1 MRPAHLFKRALFGLE
16 GKEVLDYM
24 DRLLTVIEKQK
35 SRSRQGGDNYEFLI
49 GQMREDLEQEA
60 QSLKRER
67 ARRRLLLLACPVL
80 LLAALLVIGN
90 LWFGMAEVTGDSMSP
105 FLKAGDLVVYGRRK
119 EVYDRGDLVVCDIDG
134 TLIVKRAAAVPG
146 DLVKMDGNGRVRIE
160 NARETL
166 QVGTIE
172 NARGTLQVDTEE
184 ERLPSQVRLGE
195 DEYFLLGDNRDM
207 SVDSRDA
214 RIGPVERDR
223 IAGPV
228 VLVIRQI
235 KRPDKK

>member
-1 MRPAHLFKRALFGLE
+1 M
-16 GKEVLDYM
+16 LDYM

-80 LLAALLVIGN
+80 LLASLLVIGN

-134 TLIVKRAAAVPG
+134 TRIVKRAAAVPG
-146 DLVKMDGNGRVRIE
+146 DLVKMDGTGRVRIE

-166 QVGTIE
+166 QVG
-172 NARGTLQVDTEE
+172 TEE

-195 DEYFLLGDNRDM
+195 DEYFLLVDNRDM